1 MTPVEIYY
9 LRTGASRH
17 FTLLYNAL
25 LNAID
30 IKTLTIVG
38 WAFKKGDI
46 SGYNSTF
53 NHTWTAAL
61 IDGKWMELD
70 ATWGLFEGVSAGHI
84 LRSFYSDQVFYT
96 FNENEGVTPLCEQ
109 VSSIDLILNDTDLED
124 PFPPHIDEN
133 IISEMTYIENKD
145 SSENNELIST
155 EKQDEIIVLTDYKYI
170 DDNNSYIKDDK
181 TDGKNE
187 DLPNNGYNIKII
199 CFYFIIFLFSL

>member
-1 MTPVEIYY
+1 
-9 LRTGASRH
+9 
-17 FTLLYNAL
+17 
-25 LNAID
+25 
-30 IKTLTIVG
+30 
-38 WAFKKGDI
+38 
-46 SGYNSTF
+46 
-53 NHTWTAAL
+53 
-61 IDGKWMELD
+61 MELD

-145 SSENNELIST
+145 SSENIELIST